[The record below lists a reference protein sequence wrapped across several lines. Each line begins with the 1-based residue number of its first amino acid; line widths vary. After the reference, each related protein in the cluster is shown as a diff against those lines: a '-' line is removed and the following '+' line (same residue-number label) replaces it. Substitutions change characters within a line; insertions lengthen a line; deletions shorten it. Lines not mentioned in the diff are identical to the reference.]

1 VIDGRTPEALD
12 ADEADDG
19 PEPPEDG
26 DLAGTIDPPPGPYE
40 MLPKRIQLDTELA
53 VRRQLVRIFRDVR
66 EGRLSSLE
74 GNRMAKLLMAIGQSN
89 ERITIEKRLRKLEA
103 VEESRR
109 RSTRR

>member
-1 VIDGRTPEALD
+1 
-12 ADEADDG
+12 
-19 PEPPEDG
+19 
-26 DLAGTIDPPPGPYE
+26 

-53 VRRQLVRIFRDVR
+53 VRRQRVRIFRDVR